1 MSISIDIVCLA
12 SEKTSID
19 KYGVDLLRSLQEFRF
34 HLPRFPLPPK
44 CDTSEQDSICC
55 IRTSTVY
62 MLATRHRTNFE
73 EKSSNRSDL

>member
-12 SEKTSID
+12 SLDYENGEKTSID

-34 HLPRFPLPPK
+34 HLPRLPLPPK

-55 IRTSTVY
+55 P
-62 MLATRHRTNFE
+62 
-73 EKSSNRSDL
+73 SNTYIYCLYACHKTQDEL